1 MPLYLLEC
9 TRHIAFPSRR
19 RQNPLR
25 PLGCAARPPCESCL
39 LAAHRMPHRSR
50 TSQKSTKLGYLVSF
64 PRCCDAPVRQLP
76 LLGQPKQQRRHSV
89 IRVPQ
94 GQLHKGVD
102 SARWP
107 RCVQRR
113 RRKKEDL
120 LPSLLRW
127 RVLQKN
133 IVGRRRTGITV
144 GVPQN
149 TLDGTTT
156 RWRRKMGKKTVRAT
170 SVRRPRNMPK
180 RMHSVYLSACQAMI
194 CNDQKKKQQ
203 KTSKKKRSD
212 EWMKVGQ
219 YTPLE
224 VVDWG
229 GGGTRQTRE
238 KRTTHNSATTMQ
250 TRNCIKYTQEK

>member
-39 LAAHRMPHRSR
+39 LAAHRIPDRSR
-50 TSQKSTKLGYLVSF
+50 TSQKSTKLGYLASF

-76 LLGQPKQQRRHSV
+76 LLGQPKQQRCHSV

-120 LPSLLRW
+120 LPSLLR
-127 RVLQKN
+127 RQISQKN
-133 IVGRRRTGITV
+133 IVGRRRTGIMV
-144 GVPQN
+144 GAPQN

-170 SVRRPRNMPK
+170 SVRRLRTMPK
-180 RMHSVYLSACQAMI
+180 KMHSVYLSACQAMI
-194 CNDQKKKQQ
+194 CNDPPSLLPPPKKK
-203 KTSKKKRSD
+203 
-212 EWMKVGQ
+212 
-219 YTPLE
+219 
-224 VVDWG
+224 
-229 GGGTRQTRE
+229 
-238 KRTTHNSATTMQ
+238 
-250 TRNCIKYTQEK
+250 